1 MSVNRNG
8 VAATDRLASARLS
21 STLQQGIRVLRELA
35 NADDPLLGVN
45 EIARRM
51 GANKST
57 VSRLVATLE
66 YEGLVEKERLSGR
79 FRVAA
84 GVVALAWPMLA
95 NSDIRDAARPYLE
108 ELAANARETSG
119 LAVWSRDEAINL
131 DQILGPGAIMHM
143 ATVGARMAP
152 HSTAS
157 GKVFLAFASDHDRA
171 GILAHP
177 LTRKTDRT
185 ITDPSILL
193 KDLETVRSRG
203 FAVNDGEDTDEAVGI
218 AAPVYGSQN
227 TVDAVVSVTAPR
239 YRTPAERI
247 DELGQLVSAT
257 ALKLSQR
264 LGSTNGKKV
273 SDPTL

>member
-1 MSVNRNG
+1 MLVNPNG
-8 VAATDRLASARLS
+8 GAATDRSTTARLS

-45 EIARRM
+45 EIARRI

-66 YEGLVEKERLSGR
+66 YEGLVEKEPLSGR

-108 ELAANARETSG
+108 ELATNARETSG
-119 LAVWSRDEAINL
+119 LAVWSRDEAINI
-131 DQILGPGAIMHM
+131 DQILGPGAIMHV
-143 ATVGARMAP
+143 ATVGARLAP
-152 HSTAS
+152 HSSAS
-157 GKVFLAFASDHDRA
+157 GKVFLAYASGDIRERA
-171 GILAHP
+171 LSRQ
-177 LTRKTDRT
+177 LTRKTVRT
-185 ITDPSILL
+185 ITDSSVLL
-193 KDLETVRSRG
+193 TELDSVRSRG

-227 TVDAVVSVTAPR
+227 AVDAVVSVTAPR
-239 YRTPAERI
+239 YRTPPDRI
-247 DELGQLVSAT
+247 EELATLVVDT
-257 ALKLSQR
+257 AAKLSQR
-264 LGSTNGKKV
+264 LGSTK
-273 SDPTL
+273 